1 MFQPKFLFVWCSS
14 EIFMLFCRSKLIF
27 NTQISTLSS
36 HFIML
41 FKNVL
46 SSSALQSQLIALV
59 KENRISHAQLF
70 LSQSGTHSFA
80 LAVAYAQYI
89 CCQARKENDSCGV
102 CPSCIK
108 FEKLAHPDLH
118 FIFPN
123 CITKT
128 IKKEPDSRQ
137 FAQEFRNFVI
147 SKNYHIDIEDWLSEL
162 GGENKQATINIR
174 DCSNI
179 IQQNSIQSY
188 EGGYK
193 IFIFWCLDRLHHAA
207 APKLLKTLEEPEKN
221 TLFILLTENQD
232 KILATIL
239 SRTQLVKIS
248 PLDHDTI
255 AQQLVKDFGIST
267 QKAADIAEISEGSY
281 VKAIQ
286 LHESNH
292 ELRNMLHKFE
302 VLFASMSALKNY
314 ANHKQIN
321 FLLVQDTIASIVET
335 GREEQKNFLRF
346 ALRMI
351 RNILMLGS
359 HNESVIKATTEEK
372 KVMNFF
378 TKTITLKN
386 AQSILYECNQALYH
400 IERNGNSTLV
410 FTDFY
415 LKVSRLML

>member
-1 MFQPKFLFVWCSS
+1 
-14 EIFMLFCRSKLIF
+14 
-27 NTQISTLSS
+27 
-36 HFIML
+36 ML

-46 SSSALQSQLIALV
+46 VSSALKNQLVSLV
-59 KENRISHAQLF
+59 KENRISHAQLL
-70 LSQSGTHSFA
+70 LSQAGTHSFA

-89 CCQARKENDSCGV
+89 CCQARKEDDSCGV
-102 CPSCIK
+102 CPSCAK

-118 FIFPN
+118 LVFPN

-128 IKKEPDSRQ
+128 VKKDPDSRL
-137 FAQEFRNFVI
+137 FAQEFRNFVF

-193 IFIFWCLDRLHHAA
+193 IFIFWCLDRLYHAA

-221 TLFILLTENQD
+221 TLFILLTEHPD

-239 SRTQLVKIS
+239 SRTQLVKIP
-248 PLDHDTI
+248 PLSQDTI
-255 AQQLVKDFGIST
+255 AQQLVNDFGIAP
-267 QKAADIAEISEGSY
+267 QKAEDIAEISEGSY
-281 VKAIQ
+281 VKAIN
-286 LHESNH
+286 LHENSND
-292 ELRNMLHKFE
+292 LREMLRKFE
-302 VLFASMSALKNY
+302 VLFSSMSALKNH
-314 ANHKQIN
+314 ASPQQIN
-321 FLLVQDTIASIVET
+321 FFTVQDIIASIVDM
-335 GREEQKNFLRF
+335 GREEQKSFLRF
-346 ALRMI
+346 VSRML

-359 HNESVIKATTEEK
+359 RNEDLVKATTEEK
-372 KVMNFF
+372 KLLNVF
-378 TKTITLKN
+378 TKTMSLKN
-386 AQSILYECNQALYH
+386 AQSILQECNQALFH

-415 LKVSRLML
+415 LKVSRLMI